1 LKETDPTRGS
11 HISRTLSRRGF
22 FKKAGLLTGFISAS
36 PILFAKSLKPD
47 IRVETV
53 SISYAEH
60 LYRAPVKFGNST
72 MDRATILT
80 VHCTVSTRDGRAGAG
95 FGSMP
100 FNHIFSFPSTK
111 LSHEAKNLAMKALA
125 EEIAK
130 TTQAFK
136 EFGHPLEINWTL
148 APAYFQAAR
157 EVSKRLHLPDPIPQ
171 LCTLVTAS
179 AFDAALHDAYGK
191 VNGLSSFQTLGSGFL
206 NYDLARYLGREY
218 RGTYPERYISRRP
231 KRQMPLC
238 HLISAI
244 DPIEQSE
251 NTNPLHDGLPET
263 MPEWIDYN
271 GLVEFKIKLLGES
284 LEWDVERV
292 IHIDTVVSQTQQR
305 RGASQWH
312 YLLDFN
318 EKCPNVEYFTTFL
331 HKLKERAPR
340 GFQRIRYVEQP
351 TSRDLRTHP
360 EQTMHAV
367 GKLCPVVIDE
377 SLIDIESLLLA
388 KEMGWNGAVV
398 KSPKG
403 LSHMILVSC
412 VARHK
417 NMLLAG
423 GDMSCP
429 GAALIQTANF
439 QARIP
444 TISAIEANARQ
455 YLPQANK
462 SWEDKFPGMFK
473 TKNGML
479 ETAQLSGLGLGA

>member
-1 LKETDPTRGS
+1 LKTIGTVPGS
-11 HISRTLSRRGF
+11 QISRRLSRRDF
-22 FKKAGLLTGFISAS
+22 FKKAGLVAGFISANS
-36 PILFAKSLKPD
+36 ALFAKSLKPD
-47 IRVETV
+47 IRIETV

-80 VHCTVSTRDGRAGAG
+80 VNCSVSTRDGRAGAG
-95 FGSMP
+95 FGCMP

-130 TTQAFK
+130 ATQAFK
-136 EFGHPLEINWTL
+136 EFGHPLEINRVL
-148 APAYFQAAR
+148 APIYLQSAR
-157 EVSKRLHLPDPIPQ
+157 EVSKRLQIPDPIPQ

-191 VNGLSSFQTLGSGFL
+191 VNGLSSFHTLGPDFL
-206 NYDLARYLGREY
+206 NYDLAHYLGAEY
-218 RGTYPERYISRRP
+218 RGAYPERYISRRP

-244 DPIEQSE
+244 DPIEQSD
-251 NTNPLHDGLPET
+251 NTNPLNDGLPET
-263 MPEWIDYN
+263 ISEWIDYN

-292 IHIDTVVSQTQQR
+292 IHINTVVSQTQHR
-305 RGASQWH
+305 RGARQWH
-312 YLLDFN
+312 YVLDFN
-318 EKCPNVEYFTTFL
+318 EKCPNVEYFATFL
-331 HKLKERAPR
+331 RELKERMPG
-340 GFQRIRYVEQP
+340 GFERIRYVEQP
-351 TSRDLRTHP
+351 TSRDLRTHT
-360 EQTMHAV
+360 ENRMHAV
-367 GKLCPVVIDE
+367 GKRCPVVIDE

-479 ETAQLSGLGLGA
+479 ETARLSGLGLGA